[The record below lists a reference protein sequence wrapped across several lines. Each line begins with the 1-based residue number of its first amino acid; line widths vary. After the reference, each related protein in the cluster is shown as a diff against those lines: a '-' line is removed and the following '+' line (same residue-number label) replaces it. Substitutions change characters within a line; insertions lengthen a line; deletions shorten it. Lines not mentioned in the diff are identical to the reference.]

1 MIKSVLF
8 ICLLALSNLAS
19 AGDSAKHT
27 ILVVGDSIS
36 AAYGIE
42 PELGWVSLLSVK
54 IAQQKNGYQVINASV
69 SGDMTSN
76 GLNRLPD
83 LLKKY
88 QPAIVII
95 ELGGNDGLRGVPL
108 RLIQRNLQKLV
119 EQSKASGARVLLAG
133 MRIPPNYGVRYAEA
147 FHDIYHKVAK
157 QNDIELVP
165 FILDG
170 VGGNGAL
177 MQPDGIHP
185 TAEAQPAIL
194 SHVWNS
200 LESMLN

>member
-1 MIKSVLF
+1 MIRSVLF

-42 PELGWVSLLSVK
+42 PELGWVSLLSGK

-69 SGDMTSN
+69 SGDLTSN

-119 EQSKASGARVLLAG
+119 EQSQASGARVLLAG

-147 FHDIYHKVAK
+147 FHEVYHKVAE

-170 VGGNGAL
+170 VGGNGDF
-177 MQPDGIHP
+177 MQSDGIHP
-185 TAEAQPAIL
+185 TVEAQPTIL
-194 SHVWNS
+194 THVWKS
-200 LESMLN
+200 LEPMLN

>member
-1 MIKSVLF
+1 MIQSVLF

-19 AGDSAKHT
+19 AADSVKHN

-36 AAYGIE
+36 AAYGIQ
-42 PELGWVSLLSVK
+42 PELGWVSLLSGK

-76 GLNRLPD
+76 GLNRLPE
-83 LLKKY
+83 LLRKH
-88 QPAIVII
+88 QPTIVII
-95 ELGGNDGLRGVPL
+95 ELGGNDGLRGVSL
-108 RLIQRNLQKLV
+108 KLIQSNLQQLV
-119 EQSKASGARVLLAG
+119 KQSKASGARVLLAG
-133 MRIPPNYGVRYAEA
+133 MRIPPNYGARYAEA
-147 FHDIYHKVAK
+147 FHQIYHDVAR

-177 MQPDGIHP
+177 MQSDGIHP
-185 TAEAQPAIL
+185 TAQAQSIIL

-200 LESMLN
+200 LQPMLN

>member
-1 MIKSVLF
+1 MIRSVLF

-76 GLNRLPD
+76 GLNRLPA

-95 ELGGNDGLRGVPL
+95 ELGGNDGLRGLPL
-108 RLIQRNLQKLV
+108 RLIQRNLEKMV
-119 EQSKASGARVLLAG
+119 EQSQASGARVLLAG

-147 FHDIYHKVAK
+147 FHEVYQKVAE
-157 QNDIELVP
+157 QNDAELVP

-185 TAEAQPAIL
+185 TAEAQPTIL
-194 SHVWNS
+194 SHVWS
-200 LESMLN
+200 GLEPMLN

>member
-76 GLNRLPD
+76 GLNRLPA
-83 LLKKY
+83 LLKKH
-88 QPAIVII
+88 QPAVVII

-119 EQSKASGARVLLAG
+119 EQSQASGARVLLAG

-147 FHDIYHKVAK
+147 FHQIYHKVAE

-170 VGGNGAL
+170 VGGNGSL
-177 MQPDGIHP
+177 MQSDGIHP
-185 TAEAQPAIL
+185 TVEAQPAIL
-194 SHVWNS
+194 THVWNS

>member
-1 MIKSVLF
+1 MT
-8 ICLLALSNLAS
+8 S
-19 AGDSAKHT
+19 AGDSAKHN

-42 PELGWVSLLSVK
+42 PELGWVSLLSGK

-83 LLKKY
+83 LLKKH
-88 QPAIVII
+88 QPTIVII
-95 ELGGNDGLRGVPL
+95 ELGGNDGLRGLPL
-108 RLIQRNLQKLV
+108 KLIQSNLQKLV
-119 EQSKASGARVLLAG
+119 KQSQASGSRVLLAG
-133 MRIPPNYGVRYAEA
+133 MRIPPNYGARYAEA
-147 FHDIYHKVAK
+147 FHQIYHTVAK

-165 FILDG
+165 FILGG

-177 MQPDGIHP
+177 MQSDGIHP
-185 TAEAQPAIL
+185 TAEAQAAIL
-194 SHVWNS
+194 GHVWS
-200 LESMLN
+200 GLEPMLN

>member
-1 MIKSVLF
+1 MIRSVLF

-19 AGDSAKHT
+19 AGDSVKHT

-42 PELGWVSLLSVK
+42 PEQGWVSLLSSK
-54 IAQQKNGYQVINASV
+54 IAQQKNGYQVINASI
-69 SGDMTSN
+69 SGDLTNN
-76 GLNRLPD
+76 GLNRLPN
-83 LLKKY
+83 LLKKH
-88 QPAIVII
+88 QPTIVII

-108 RLIQRNLQKLV
+108 KVIQRNLNKLV
-119 EQSKASGARVLLAG
+119 EQSQASGARVLLAG

-147 FHDIYHKVAK
+147 FHQLYYKVAEE
-157 QNDIELVP
+157 NDIELVP

-177 MQPDGIHP
+177 MQSDGIHP
-185 TAEAQPAIL
+185 TAQAQTIIL
-194 SHVWNS
+194 SHVWNG
-200 LESMLN
+200 LQPMLN

>member
-1 MIKSVLF
+1 MIQSVLF
-8 ICLLALSNLAS
+8 IFLLLLSNVTS
-19 AGDSAKHT
+19 AGDSAKHN

-42 PELGWVSLLSVK
+42 PELGWVSLLSGK

-83 LLKKY
+83 LLKKH
-88 QPAIVII
+88 QPTIVII
-95 ELGGNDGLRGVPL
+95 ELGGNDGLRGLPL
-108 RLIQRNLQKLV
+108 KLIQSNLQKLV
-119 EQSKASGARVLLAG
+119 KQSQASGARVLLAG
-133 MRIPPNYGVRYAEA
+133 MRIPPNYGARYAEA
-147 FHDIYHKVAK
+147 FHQIYHTVAK

-177 MQPDGIHP
+177 MQSDGIHP
-185 TAEAQPAIL
+185 TAEAQAAIL
-194 SHVWNS
+194 GHVWS
-200 LESMLN
+200 GLEPMLN

>member
-1 MIKSVLF
+1 MIRSVLF

-76 GLNRLPD
+76 GLNRLPA

-95 ELGGNDGLRGVPL
+95 ELGGNDGLRGLPL
-108 RLIQRNLQKLV
+108 RLIQRNLEKLV
-119 EQSKASGARVLLAG
+119 EQSQASGARVLLAG

-147 FHDIYHKVAK
+147 FHEVYQKVAE
-157 QNDIELVP
+157 QNDVELVP

-177 MQPDGIHP
+177 MQADGIHP
-185 TAEAQPAIL
+185 TAEAQATIL

>member
-1 MIKSVLF
+1 MIQSVLL
-8 ICLLALSNLAS
+8 ICLLALSNMAS
-19 AGDSAKHT
+19 AGDSAKHN

-42 PELGWVSLLSVK
+42 PELGWVSLLSAK

-76 GLNRLPD
+76 GLNRLAD

-108 RLIQRNLQKLV
+108 KVIEDNLQKLV
-119 EQSKASGARVLLAG
+119 KQSKGNGARVLLAG
-133 MRIPPNYGVRYAEA
+133 MRIPPNYGIRYAEA
-147 FHDIYHKVAK
+147 FHQIYHKVARK
-157 QNDIELVP
+157 NDIELVP

-170 VGGNGAL
+170 VGGNISL
-177 MQPDGIHP
+177 MQSDGIHP
-185 TAEAQPAIL
+185 TAEAQTTIL
-194 SHVWNS
+194 SHVWNG
-200 LESMLN
+200 LQPMLN

>member
-1 MIKSVLF
+1 MIRSVLF

-76 GLNRLPD
+76 GLNRLPA
-83 LLKKY
+83 LLKKH

-108 RLIQRNLQKLV
+108 RLIQRNLDKLV
-119 EQSKASGARVLLAG
+119 EQSQASGARVLLAG

-147 FHDIYHKVAK
+147 FHDIYRKVAEE
-157 QNDIELVP
+157 NDVELVP

-177 MQPDGIHP
+177 MQSDGIHP
-185 TAEAQPAIL
+185 TVDAQPAIL
-194 SHVWNS
+194 AHVWNS
-200 LESMLN
+200 LKSMLN